1 MMPIVAER
9 RGPPASDTARC
20 AVSRQLLYTAGP
32 DSHRQLDQTMVDEAA
47 APRPRIMVVLF
58 SPSWLGAARLPGALT
73 HAGFSVASY
82 CHPESYLS
90 KTRYNEYA
98 FTAPTT
104 GSAFPNL
111 VASVRQYQPLFLI
124 PACEL
129 AVRFFLNIIAAD
141 AHGQVHAQFADVV
154 DLVRR
159 SLGEPA
165 FHQAMLS
172 KIEAHAVVEQLGLRA
187 PEKRVVQCQ
196 ADATD
201 FGDAYGYPLVLKGE
215 YGHAGNAVRICATA
229 AEAIAAYSDLG
240 GSAEGQRILVQ
251 RYIRG
256 VVVTQS
262 SVALA
267 GQVLETVTLVKHLT
281 HPAPMGPSSVLR
293 WVENPEAE
301 QATRALLNE
310 SGYSGFSAAN
320 FIIEHETDAA
330 YFIEFNPRVTP
341 PCTVAGLFGRDLCR
355 ALWCQ
360 LSGVAYERQVLAHYP
375 ETVALFPNEW
385 LRDPHSPYLTQGHHD
400 VPWDDPTL
408 LKAYVNGFVV

>member
-1 MMPIVAER
+1 MA
-9 RGPPASDTARC
+9 
-20 AVSRQLLYTAGP
+20 
-32 DSHRQLDQTMVDEAA
+32 DEAA

-124 PACEL
+124 PAGEL

-141 AHGQVHAQFADVV
+141 ANGQVHAQFADVV

-165 FHQAMLS
+165 FHRAMLS
-172 KIEAHAVVEQLGLRA
+172 KIETSALAETLGLRV
-187 PEKRVVQCQ
+187 PEQVLVQRE
-196 ADATD
+196 ADVAD

-215 YGHAGNAVRICATA
+215 YGHGGSAVRICATSA
-229 AEAIAAYSDLG
+229 AAVAAYRDLRG
-240 GSAEGQRILVQ
+240 RDEGQRILAQ
-251 RYIRG
+251 RYIQG
-256 VVVTQS
+256 VVASQS
-262 SVALA
+262 GVAWC
-267 GQVLETVTLVKHLT
+267 GEVLETVTLYLAHSAAST
-281 HPAPMGPSSVLR
+281 GPSSVVR

-310 SGYSGFSAAN
+310 CGYSGFGAAD
-320 FIIEHETDAA
+320 FIIEHETDAV
-330 YFIEFNPRVTP
+330 YFIEFNPRPTP
-341 PCTVAGLFGRDLCR
+341 PCIVARQFGRDLCR
-355 ALWCQ
+355 ALWCR
-360 LSGVAYERQVLAHYP
+360 LSGVAYERQVPADYP
-375 ETVALFPNEW
+375 ETVTLFPNEW
-385 LRDPHSPYLTQGHHD
+385 LRDPHSAYLTQGHHD

-408 LKAYVNGFVV
+408 LKAYVNGFVR